1 MATKEQLKTWI
12 VENQDKQGKEGKDG
26 QDFEKVK
33 AKYLSLRGE
42 DKPTKT
48 GDYSTGAE
56 RARTIAQGVTL
67 GFADEIEA
75 GARSLFS
82 DRSYKEIR
90 DEIRQDTKDFRT
102 DNPGQALALEMAGGV
117 VIPGGILRSGAK
129 ALVGKAVAP
138 VAKKGKTTLSQNTG
152 SQELLEK
159 QVVPGGK
166 YSDHISNSANTYGR
180 AFKNNA
186 ALGATY
192 GAGAS
197 ESESVSG
204 IAADATLGGA
214 VGGVAGTALL
224 GLGRQIRPLVNR
236 DAIPLARE
244 ATARAEGR
252 LPGETKKAFDP
263 LIARNANFVTRGQAE
278 TSNVARAAEGQ
289 LSNVSKTIKE
299 GRARGLEGY
308 NIQVFNDVFDL
319 AKKGSTR
326 ASEQARKLARAS
338 SNQERATIVRE
349 TIDDNYKTAYNAMK
363 LNSKD
368 TNLIQDLDNWFI
380 ASSSGKT
387 KEVVKELRKQYQSI
401 LGTLKTVPN
410 KPGKESAAR
419 IQALF
424 KNIDNKNK
432 VTVAGSKNNNVAAD
446 LMDFDGSQSVYKKLD
461 GIVKN
466 HIRKNTPDAMD
477 DYDATQYAYR
487 AVLGLEDAVSK
498 SVGKKLFTPTQVVR
512 SFSDKGKNANATRKN
527 KALAKGIGDIAARA
541 ESKYQRAVGDTI
553 PDSGTSGSIIS
564 TGSLLGLGGLVGS
577 GAVLNPAVLTA
588 IGVVGA
594 KALQYSPMMVKR
606 FNKMIAKQNY
616 RQAAD
621 LLERYAITSGAVG
634 VEVNQLINELRQ
646 GR

>member
-33 AKYLSLRGE
+33 AKYISLRGE

-56 RARTIAQGVTL
+56 RARTVAQGVTL

-82 DRSYKEIR
+82 DRKYKDIR

-129 ALVGKAVAP
+129 ALVGKAVSP
-138 VAKKGKTTLSQNTG
+138 IAKKGGTTLSQSRG
-152 SQELLEK
+152 SQEQLVK
-159 QVVPGGK
+159 DVVPGGK
-166 YSDHISNSANTYGR
+166 YSDPIADSANTYGR

-224 GLGRQIRPLVNR
+224 GLGRQFRPLVNR

-278 TSNVARAAEGQ
+278 TSNVARNAEGQ

-319 AKKGSTR
+319 AKQGSTR
-326 ASEQARKLARAS
+326 GAEQARKLAQAK
-338 SNQERATIVRE
+338 SNQ
-349 TIDDNYKTAYNAMK
+349 
-363 LNSKD
+363 
-368 TNLIQDLDNWFI
+368 
-380 ASSSGKT
+380 
-387 KEVVKELRKQYQSI
+387 RKS
-401 LGTLKTVPN
+401 
-410 KPGKESAAR
+410 
-419 IQALF
+419 
-424 KNIDNKNK
+424 
-432 VTVAGSKNNNVAAD
+432 
-446 LMDFDGSQSVYKKLD
+446 
-461 GIVKN
+461 
-466 HIRKNTPDAMD
+466 
-477 DYDATQYAYR
+477 
-487 AVLGLEDAVSK
+487 
-498 SVGKKLFTPTQVVR
+498 
-512 SFSDKGKNANATRKN
+512 
-527 KALAKGIGDIAARA
+527 
-541 ESKYQRAVGDTI
+541 
-553 PDSGTSGSIIS
+553 
-564 TGSLLGLGGLVGS
+564 
-577 GAVLNPAVLTA
+577 
-588 IGVVGA
+588 
-594 KALQYSPMMVKR
+594 
-606 FNKMIAKQNY
+606 
-616 RQAAD
+616 
-621 LLERYAITSGAVG
+621 
-634 VEVNQLINELRQ
+634 
-646 GR
+646 

>member
-1 MATKEQLKTWI
+1 M
-12 VENQDKQGKEGKDG
+12 
-26 QDFEKVK
+26 
-33 AKYLSLRGE
+33 
-42 DKPTKT
+42 
-48 GDYSTGAE
+48 
-56 RARTIAQGVTL
+56 
-67 GFADEIEA
+67 
-75 GARSLFS
+75 
-82 DRSYKEIR
+82 
-90 DEIRQDTKDFRT
+90 
-102 DNPGQALALEMAGGV
+102 
-117 VIPGGILRSGAK
+117 
-129 ALVGKAVAP
+129 VGKAVSP
-138 VAKKGKTTLSQNTG
+138 IAKKGKTTLSQSRG
-152 SQELLEK
+152 SQEQLVK
-159 QVVPGGK
+159 DVVPGGK
-166 YSDHISNSANTYGR
+166 YSDPIADSANTYGR
-180 AFKNNA
+180 AFKNNT

-224 GLGRQIRPLVNR
+224 GLGRQFRPLVNR

-252 LPGETKKAFDP
+252 LPGEIKKEFDP

-278 TSNVARAAEGQ
+278 TSNVARNAEGQ

-319 AKKGSTR
+319 AKQGSTR
-326 ASEQARKLARAS
+326 GAEQARKLAQAN
-338 SNQERATIVRE
+338 SNQKRATVVRE
-349 TIDDNYKTAYNAMK
+349 TIKDNYKVAYSTMK

-368 TNLIQDLDNWFI
+368 KTLNDDLNNWLIN
-380 ASSSGKT
+380 AGKGKT
-387 KEVVKELRKQYQSI
+387 DKVKKELAEQFRSI
-401 LGTLKTVPN
+401 MGTLKTVPN
-410 KPGKESAAR
+410 KPGKASAAR

-424 KNIDNKNK
+424 KNISNKNK
-432 VTVAGSKNNNVAAD
+432 VTIKSSESDNIAAD
-446 LMDFDGSQSVYKKLD
+446 LMDFNGSQSVYKQLD
-461 GIVKN
+461 DIIKN
-466 HIRKNTPDAMD
+466 HIRKNTPDAMN

-487 AVLGLEDAVSK
+487 AVLNLEEAVSR
-498 SVGKKLFTPTQVVR
+498 SVGKKLFTPTQVVTA
-512 SFSDKGKNANATRKN
+512 FSAKGRNANATKTN
-527 KALAKGIGDIAARA
+527 KALAKGIGNIAARA
-541 ESKYQRAVGDTI
+541 EEKYQRAVGDTI

-577 GAVLNPAVLTA
+577 GAILNPAVLTA

-594 KALQYSPMMVKR
+594 KAFQYSPMMVKR
-606 FNKMIAKQNY
+606 FNKMIAKEDY

>member
-33 AKYLSLRGE
+33 AKYISLRGE

-56 RARTIAQGVTL
+56 RARTVAQGVTL

-82 DRSYKEIR
+82 DRKYKDIR

-129 ALVGKAVAP
+129 ALVGKAVSP
-138 VAKKGKTTLSQNTG
+138 IAKKGKTTLSQSRG
-152 SQELLEK
+152 SQEQLVK
-159 QVVPGGK
+159 DVVPGGK
-166 YSDHISNSANTYGR
+166 YSDPIADSANTYGR

-224 GLGRQIRPLVNR
+224 GLGRQFRPLVNR

-278 TSNVARAAEGQ
+278 TSNVARNAEGQ

-319 AKKGSTR
+319 AKQGSTR
-326 ASEQARKLARAS
+326 GAEQARKLAQAT
-338 SNQERATIVRE
+338 SNKERVEIVRD
-349 TIDDNYKTAYNAMK
+349 TVKDNYQVAYNAMK
-363 LNSKD
+363 LNNKD
-368 TNLIQDLDNWFI
+368 ASLQQDLDNWFI
-380 ASSSGKT
+380 AAQQGKT
-387 KEVVKELRKQYQSI
+387 KKVIKDLTEQYKSI
-401 LGTLKTVPN
+401 MGTLKTVPN
-410 KPGKESAAR
+410 KPGKASAAR

-424 KNIDNKNK
+424 NKIKDKNR
-432 VTVAGSKNNNVAAD
+432 VTINAAQTNNIAAD
-446 LMDFDGSQSVYKKLD
+446 LMEGSNSVYKSLD
-461 GIVKN
+461 GIIKN
-466 HIRKNTPDAMD
+466 NIRKNSPKAMD

-498 SVGKKLFTPTQVVR
+498 SVGKKLFTPTQVI
-512 SFSDKGKNANATRKN
+512 SAFSQKGRNANATRSN

-577 GAVLNPAVLTA
+577 GAILNPAVLTA

-594 KALQYSPMMVKR
+594 KAFQYSPMMVKR
-606 FNKMIAKQNY
+606 FNKMIAKEDY